1 MKYIILVTIP
11 FFFINYNQCTKAQS
25 KKNEYTHQTEI
36 SNTKNNISTSYIEKL
51 VSFLASDQLKGR
63 NTGSKGLEKAAKF
76 IEEEFKKHG
85 VAPYFDSYLNLFNAQ
100 GTETHNVV
108 GYLKGTDPKLAHE
121 YVIIGAHYDHIGTAK
136 SIHGDTIANGANDN
150 ATGSAAVISLATYF
164 ATTKINKRSML
175 FILFSAEEK
184 GLLGSEHIS
193 KVLKEKNIDLYT
205 MINFEM
211 IGVPLNNKEYTAYI
225 TGYEKSNM
233 ADKINE
239 YTGSNLIGFLP
250 KAKEFKLFSRSDNYP
265 FFKEFNVPCQTIST
279 FDFTNYDYYH
289 HVDDEASKIDF
300 EFMATFINNY
310 LPAVATITNTPTKEI
325 KLN

>member
-1 MKYIILVTIP
+1 
-11 FFFINYNQCTKAQS
+11 
-25 KKNEYTHQTEI
+25 
-36 SNTKNNISTSYIEKL
+36 
-51 VSFLASDQLKGR
+51 
-63 NTGSKGLEKAAKF
+63 
-76 IEEEFKKHG
+76 
-85 VAPYFDSYLNLFNAQ
+85 
-100 GTETHNVV
+100 
-108 GYLKGTDPKLAHE
+108 
-121 YVIIGAHYDHIGTAK
+121 
-136 SIHGDTIANGANDN
+136 
-150 ATGSAAVISLATYF
+150 
-164 ATTKINKRSML
+164 ML